1 MAMTDP
7 IADMLTRIRNAGM
20 AQHPKLDIPSSNV
33 KVAVAEVLKN
43 LGYIKNFKVISDD
56 LQGILRVY
64 LKYDDNNR
72 NVIHEI
78 TRVSK
83 PGRRVYV
90 GHNEIPRVKSG
101 LGAAILST
109 SQGVMDD
116 VAAREAKVGGE
127 VLCTIWSFQVTDDFL
142 RSP

>member
-20 AQHPKLDIPSSNV
+20 AQHPKLDIPSSNL

-64 LKYDDNNR
+64 LKYDDNN
-72 NVIHEI
+72 NAVIHEI

-90 GHNEIPRVKSG
+90 GHDEIPRVKSG

-116 VAAREAKVGGE
+116 VTARDAKIGGE
-127 VLCTIWSFQVTDDFL
+127 VLCTIW
-142 RSP
+142 

>member
-33 KVAVAEVLKN
+33 KVAIAEVLKD
-43 LGYIKNFKVISDD
+43 LGFIKNFKVITDD

-64 LKYDDNNR
+64 LKYDEQNNA
-72 NVIHEI
+72 VIHEI
-78 TRVSK
+78 NRVSK

-90 GHNEIPRVKSG
+90 GQDEIPRIKNG

-109 SQGVMDD
+109 SKGVMDD

-127 VLCTIWSFQVTDDFL
+127 LLCTIW
-142 RSP
+142 

>member
-1 MAMTDP
+1 
-7 IADMLTRIRNAGM
+7 MLTRIRNAGM

-64 LKYDDNNR
+64 LKYDDNNK

-90 GHNEIPRVKSG
+90 GHNEVPRVKSG

-109 SQGVMDD
+109 SKGVMDD

-127 VLCTIWSFQVTDDFL
+127 VLCTIW
-142 RSP
+142 

>member
-7 IADMLTRIRNAGM
+7 IADMLTRIRNAGL
-20 AQHPKLDIPSSNV
+20 ARHPKLDIPSSNL
-33 KVAVAEVLKN
+33 KVSVAEVLKN

-56 LQGILRVY
+56 LQGVLRVY
-64 LKYDDNNR
+64 LKYDQNDNT
-72 NVIHEI
+72 VIHEI

-90 GHNEIPRVKSG
+90 KHDEIPNIKNG

-116 VAAREAKVGGE
+116 IAAREAKIGGE
-127 VLCTIWSFQVTDDFL
+127 LLCTVW
-142 RSP
+142 

>member
-7 IADMLTRIRNAGM
+7 IADLLTRIRNAGM
-20 AQHPKLDIPSSNV
+20 AQHPQLDIPSSNV
-33 KVAVAEVLKN
+33 KVAIAEVLKN
-43 LGYIKNFKVISDD
+43 LGYIKNFKVISDN
-56 LQGILRVY
+56 LQGVLRVY
-64 LKYDDNNR
+64 MKYDDNN
-72 NVIHEI
+72 NAVIHEI

-90 GHNEIPRVKSG
+90 GHDEIPRVKSG

-116 VAAREAKVGGE
+116 VTARDAKIGGE
-127 VLCTIWSFQVTDDFL
+127 VLCTIW
-142 RSP
+142 

>member
-20 AQHPKLDIPSSNV
+20 AQHPKLDIPSSNL

-56 LQGILRVY
+56 LQGVLRVY
-64 LKYDDNNR
+64 LKYDDNNKA
-72 NVIHEI
+72 VIHEI

-90 GHNEIPRVKSG
+90 GHDEIPRVKSG

-116 VAAREAKVGGE
+116 VTARDAKIGGE
-127 VLCTIWSFQVTDDFL
+127 VLCTIW
-142 RSP
+142 

>member
-56 LQGILRVY
+56 LQGVLRVY
-64 LKYDDNNR
+64 LKYDDNNKA
-72 NVIHEI
+72 VIHEI

-90 GHNEIPRVKSG
+90 GHDEIPRVKSG

-116 VAAREAKVGGE
+116 VAAREKKIGGE
-127 VLCTIWSFQVTDDFL
+127 VLCTIW
-142 RSP
+142 